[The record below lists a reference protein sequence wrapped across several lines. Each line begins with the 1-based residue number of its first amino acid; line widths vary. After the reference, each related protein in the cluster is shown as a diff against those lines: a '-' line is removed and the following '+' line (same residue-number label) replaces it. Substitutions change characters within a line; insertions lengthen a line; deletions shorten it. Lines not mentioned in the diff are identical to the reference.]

1 MGTST
6 AKSFVEQRAS
16 TDEMI
21 FKSALKK
28 MYGLNAEQMLSY
40 WPTVQNTSE
49 IIKPDGTIALNQE
62 DIRLVMGDPLRTPS
76 GLLEFK
82 EDRLPKNAF
91 MD

>member
-49 IIKPDGTIALNQE
+49 I
-62 DIRLVMGDPLRTPS
+62 
-76 GLLEFK
+76 
-82 EDRLPKNAF
+82 
-91 MD
+91 